1 MKGLRWLVKGVAI
14 VAGLVVL
21 LAAAIYLSDPLFWK
35 RYATSM
41 QGLDPTAMDW
51 RQPQEQVAGGNQRL
65 REDVVDGIS
74 PEALRA
80 AAAYAEQ
87 MDSYAFLVHHRGA
100 LVVERYWGGFGP
112 DSRFDTAS
120 MHKGVM
126 AMLLGLAIADGYIE
140 SLDDPVGRYLEE
152 WAGDARGDITLRDL
166 ATMASGLLVEAF
178 QPQPFSRGMRLVL
191 GSDIEG
197 LTLSLPA
204 EGSPGEDFQYLN
216 FSSQALGL
224 ALSRAIGRR
233 YADYLSERLWRPLG
247 APDAAVWL
255 DRDAGT
261 PRMFCCL
268 LATAPAWV
276 QVGRLLLDDGRIEGR
291 QLLPPGWAEEMM
303 RPSSANPNYGL
314 QLWLGSPENGVR
326 RYNRLSTLEVPHSE
340 PYLAPDV
347 VFFDGAGGQRVYVV
361 PSAQLVVVR
370 IGRARIDFDDAVIP
384 NTLLRGMLSLPEVA
398 EALVAGH

>member
-1 MKGLRWLVKGVAI
+1 MRLLALFGKGLLV
-14 VAGLVVL
+14 LVVL
-21 LAAAIYLSDPLFWK
+21 LVIAGGATYLSDPWFWK

-41 QGLDPTAMDW
+41 QGLDPTAVDW
-51 RQPQEQVAGGNQRL
+51 RQPQQAVPGGNARL

-74 PEALRA
+74 PEALRE
-80 AAAYAEQ
+80 AAAYAEA

-126 AMLLGLAIADGYIE
+126 AMLLGLAIADGHID

-152 WAGDARGDITLRDL
+152 WAGDARGDITLREL
-166 ATMASGLLVEAF
+166 ATMSSGLLVEAF
-178 QPQPFSRGMRLVL
+178 RPSPFAKGMRLVL
-191 GSDIEG
+191 GSDIEDI
-197 LTLSLPA
+197 TLSLPL
-204 EGSPGEDFQYLN
+204 EGPPGEDFQYLN
-216 FSSQALGL
+216 FSSQALGI
-224 ALSRAIGRR
+224 ALSRAIGQP
-233 YADYLSERLWRPLG
+233 YAAYLSERLWQPLG

-255 DRDAGT
+255 DRDGGM

-276 QVGRLLLDDGRIEGR
+276 QVGRLLLEDGRVDGR
-291 QLLPPGWAEEMM
+291 QILPPGWAGEMT
-303 RPSSANPNYGL
+303 RPSAANPNYGL
-314 QLWLGSPENGVR
+314 QLWLGSPEAGVR

-347 VFFDGAGGQRVYVV
+347 VFFDGAGGQRVYIV
-361 PSAQLVVVR
+361 PSAELVVVR
-370 IGRARIDFDDAVIP
+370 IGRARLDFDDAVIP
-384 NTLLRGMLSLPEVA
+384 NTLLRGMMP
-398 EALVAGH
+398 GG